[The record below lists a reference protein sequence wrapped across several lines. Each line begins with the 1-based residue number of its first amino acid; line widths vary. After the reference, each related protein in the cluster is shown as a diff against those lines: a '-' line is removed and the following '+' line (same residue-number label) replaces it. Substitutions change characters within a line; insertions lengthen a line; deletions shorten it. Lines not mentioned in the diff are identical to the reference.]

1 MAVWLTFIQG
11 EVEEEEEEEE
21 EEVKPASFKSLHQI
35 GGKADGGLPE
45 IKPPEIKTDALSP
58 PLSAAICLTGL

>member
-11 EVEEEEEEEE
+11 EVEEEEEEKR
-21 EEVKPASFKSLHQI
+21 VRTAAFKSLHQM

-45 IKPPEIKTDALSP
+45 IKPPEIKQMLCLHLYQP
-58 PLSAAICLTGL
+58 PFV